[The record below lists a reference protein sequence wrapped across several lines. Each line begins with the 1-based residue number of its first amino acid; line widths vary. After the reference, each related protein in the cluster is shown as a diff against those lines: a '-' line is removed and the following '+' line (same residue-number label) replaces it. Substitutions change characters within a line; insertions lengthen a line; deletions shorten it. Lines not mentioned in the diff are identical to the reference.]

1 MELCPKNSA
10 ERGPLPGGLK
20 PNRSAFTRRGSAPS
34 QPGGGDG
41 RVSGTHADRHDDISH
56 NGSSWFGDNADSA
69 ERADL
74 ERAHRSTAFG
84 CPENDTLRVIDEG
97 TL

>member
-1 MELCPKNSA
+1 MELCPKNYV
-10 ERGPLPGGLK
+10 ERGPLPGGSK
-20 PNRSAFTRRGSAPS
+20 S

-69 ERADL
+69 ETADL
-74 ERAHRSTAFG
+74 DAVMGLAPSKG
-84 CPENDTLRVIDEG
+84 
-97 TL
+97 